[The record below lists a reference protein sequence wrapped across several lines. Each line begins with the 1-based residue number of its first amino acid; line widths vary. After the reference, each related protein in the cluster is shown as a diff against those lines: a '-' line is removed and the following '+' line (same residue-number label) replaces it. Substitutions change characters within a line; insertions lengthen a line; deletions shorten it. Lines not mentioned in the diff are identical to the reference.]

1 MRTNLDIWSHK
12 FDILIF
18 RLDAKDDTGYV
29 IQKKYHR
36 ASFLIQFFICM

>member
-29 IQKKYHR
+29 IQKNI
-36 ASFLIQFFICM
+36 AEQAF